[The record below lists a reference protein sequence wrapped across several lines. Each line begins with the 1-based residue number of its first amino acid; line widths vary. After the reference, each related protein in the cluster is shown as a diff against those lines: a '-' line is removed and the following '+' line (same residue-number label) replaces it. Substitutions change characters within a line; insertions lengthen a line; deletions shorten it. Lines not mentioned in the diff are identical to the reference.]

1 MQMRTI
7 ADMPVSAIGLGCM
20 GMSWMYSPS
29 ERNDDESI
37 AVIHEA
43 IDLGINLFD
52 TADVYGPF
60 TNERLVGTAIADR
73 RDEVRISTKCGAIET
88 APGTV
93 IRNARP
99 EYIREACEASL
110 QRLGI
115 DEIDLYLLHRLDPEV
130 PLLESWGA
138 FDELRAAGKVRAIGL
153 SEVTVAQL
161 ADCHSHHR
169 VDAVQ
174 SELSLWTRDHIDTV
188 IPLCEQEGIAF
199 MAYSPLGR
207 GFLTG
212 SLAGATYEDGDI
224 RATNPRF
231 TDAAAAQNAHIV
243 EAVRAV
249 AERKACTPGQVAL
262 AWVLGTAP
270 NVIPIPGT
278 RRQRHL
284 AENVAAASITLD
296 DSDRD
301 VLDALPP
308 AIGARY

>member
-29 ERNDDESI
+29 ERDDDESV

-43 IDLGINLFD
+43 IDRGITLFD

-60 TNERLVGTAIADR
+60 TNETLVGRAIADR
-73 RDEVRISTKCGAIET
+73 RSEIRISTKCGAIET
-88 APGTV
+88 QPGTV

-99 EYIREACEASL
+99 EYIREACDASL

-115 DEIDLYLLHRLDPEV
+115 DVIDLYLLHRLDPEV
-130 PLLESWGA
+130 PLIESWGA
-138 FDELRAAGKVRAIGL
+138 FAELRDAGKVRAIGL
-153 SEVTVAQL
+153 SEVSAAQL
-161 ADCHSHHR
+161 TECHTAYR

-174 SELSLWTRDHIDTV
+174 SELSLWTRDHLDTV
-188 IPLCEQEGIAF
+188 IPLCAQEGIAF

-212 SLAGATYEDGDI
+212 SLKGSTYEDGDI

-231 TDAAAAQNAHIV
+231 TESAFATNARIV
-243 EAVRAV
+243 DAVRTV
-249 AERKACTPGQVAL
+249 AARKGCTPGQVAL
-262 AWVLGTAP
+262 AWVLATDP
-270 NVIPIPGT
+270 HVIPIPGT
-278 RRQRHL
+278 RKRTHL
-284 AENVAAASITLD
+284 AENVGAVDITLD
-296 DSDRD
+296 ADDLSE
-301 VLDALPP
+301 LNALPP
-308 AIGARY
+308 AVGDRY